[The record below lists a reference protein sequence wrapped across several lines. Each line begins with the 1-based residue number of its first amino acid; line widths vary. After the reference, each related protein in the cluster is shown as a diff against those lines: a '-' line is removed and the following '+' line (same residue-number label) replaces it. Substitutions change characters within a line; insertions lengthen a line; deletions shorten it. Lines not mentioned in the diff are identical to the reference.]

1 MEIREIRQI
10 FAVELNRMTTDS
22 KQRVALSSFFFM
34 LGFGFASWA
43 SRIPSIKENFDFNEA
58 ELGSLLLAMPISSLI
73 GLPFSGW
80 LVSKYNS
87 RVPLFLSYV
96 VMMISL
102 YFIGAVNRLDHLV
115 IAVSVFSF
123 CMRISN
129 ISVNTQSLALQQKRG
144 KKIIGSFHGLWSLGG
159 LFGALFSTILVK
171 FQVPMH
177 VHFAYVTGISLLSA
191 LIAFP
196 FLLTKDRS
204 EVGNRLILGKPDSYI
219 LLLGLMVFFA
229 ALCEGG
235 MFDWSG
241 VYFREVVGEE
251 VFTLGYLL
259 FMAFMAL
266 SRFYSDKLSDKLGMQ
281 RTYFLGASIVTVGM
295 LIAIIFPYYWPV
307 LIGFSLVGIGVA
319 SVFPMTFGLAGRS
332 KKYSPGMAISI
343 ISTYGII
350 GMLVG
355 PPLVGYLAHAIGLR
369 YAFILFIL
377 SGLMLIPLSRKLFTL
392 EESK

>member
-1 MEIREIRQI
+1 MREG
-10 FAVELNRMTTDS
+10 S
-22 KQRVALSSFFFM
+22 KERISLSSYFFL

-58 ELGSLLLAMPISSLI
+58 ELGSLLLAMPISSLL
-73 GLPFSGW
+73 GLPVSGW

-87 RVPLFLSYV
+87 RVPLFVSFV
-96 VMMISL
+96 VFAISL
-102 YFIGAVNRLDHLV
+102 YAIGTVTRLDHLV

-159 LFGALFSTILVK
+159 LFGALFSTAMVR
-171 FQVPMH
+171 FNVPMSD
-177 VHFAYVTGISLLSA
+177 HFLYVAGISLVVA
-191 LIAFP
+191 LFAYP
-196 FLLTKDRS
+196 YLMKKDRS

-219 LLLGLMVFFA
+219 LYLGLMVFFA

-259 FMAFMAL
+259 FMAFMAF
-266 SRFYSDKLSDKLGMQ
+266 SRFYSDRVSEKLGMPN
-281 RTYFLGASIVTVGM
+281 TYLLGASIVTVGM

-319 SVFPMTFGLAGRS
+319 AVFPMTFGLAGKS

-350 GMLVG
+350 GMLIG

-377 SGLMLIPLSRKLFTL
+377 AGLMLIPLSRRLFAL
-392 EESK
+392 DESE

>member
-1 MEIREIRQI
+1 MGEG
-10 FAVELNRMTTDS
+10 S
-22 KQRVALSSFFFM
+22 KERISLSIYFFL

-58 ELGSLLLAMPISSLI
+58 ELGNLLLAMPISSLI
-73 GLPFSGW
+73 GLPISGW
-80 LVSKYNS
+80 LVSKFNS
-87 RVPLFLSYV
+87 RVPLFASFAV
-96 VMMISL
+96 FAASL
-102 YFIGAVNRLDHLV
+102 YAIGSVSRLDHLV

-129 ISVNTQSLALQQKRG
+129 ITVNTQSLALQEKRE
-144 KKIIGSFHGLWSLGG
+144 KRIIGSFHGLWSLGG

-171 FQVPMH
+171 LQVPMID
-177 VHFAYVTGISLLSA
+177 HFLYVAVISLLA
-191 LIAFP
+191 GVLAYP
-196 FLLTKDRS
+196 FLLKKDKS
-204 EVGNRLILGKPDSYI
+204 EVGNKLVLGKPDAYI
-219 LLLGLMVFFA
+219 LYLGLRVFFA

-241 VYFREVVGEE
+241 VYFKEVVGDE
-251 VFTLGYLL
+251 VFTLGCRLFMS
-259 FMAFMAL
+259 FMAF
-266 SRFYSDKLSDKLGMQ
+266 SRFYSDRLSEKLGLQ
-281 RTYFLGASIVTVGM
+281 KTYLLGSLIVTAGM
-295 LIAIIFPYYWPV
+295 LIAIILPYYWPV

-319 SVFPMTFGLAGRS
+319 AVFPMTFGLAGKS

-350 GMLVG
+350 GMLIG

-377 SGLMLIPLSRKLFTL
+377 SGLMLIPLSRRLFAL